1 MDKTYRYPVFPVTS
15 CPANAG
21 DWKQAAKQRNCN
33 LTGVRNT
40 YLCLPNQ
47 EKTTI
52 LEFCYDEVRPMVQE
66 DNCIELAGSGTINQ
80 YGCTM
85 FTAGCPKNPYL
96 SDFIYNH
103 SSCLNINTQDGCY
116 HEDPSCPNKT
126 FNGLVRDLTYH
137 TTGEYW
143 IAGLV
148 IGILVLIAVF
158 ALIISR
164 RRIYRF
170 RRSRKG
176 ERRHDEAIER
186 IHHEVLLASTPTLVL
201 TEGSTPRNDPWWYLA
216 SASSDLDRW
225 DSIEDAEPPWSM

>member
-1 MDKTYRYPVFPVTS
+1 MDKTYGFPVFPVTS
-15 CPANAG
+15 CPATAV
-21 DWKQAAKQRNCN
+21 DWEQAAKQRNCS
-33 LTGVRNT
+33 LTGVRDT

-47 EKTTI
+47 EKTTL
-52 LEFCYDEVRPMVQE
+52 LEFCYDKVRPMVQE
-66 DNCIELAGSGTINQ
+66 ELAGSGTINQ

-85 FTAGCPKNPYL
+85 FTAGCPKNPYF

-126 FNGLVRDLTYH
+126 FNGLERDLTYH

-170 RRSRKG
+170 LRSRKG
-176 ERRHDEAIER
+176 ERRHHEAFQ
-186 IHHEVLLASTPTLVL
+186 LATTTCSIQSTRAIKKR
-201 TEGSTPRNDPWWYLA
+201 SQ
-216 SASSDLDRW
+216 W
-225 DSIEDAEPPWSM
+225 DSIEDAQPNVSNPAPPPPPPPPSNT

>member
-1 MDKTYRYPVFPVTS
+1 MDKTYGFPVFPVTS
-15 CPANAG
+15 CPATAV
-21 DWKQAAKQRNCN
+21 DWEQAAKQRNCS
-33 LTGVRNT
+33 LTGVRDT

-47 EKTTI
+47 EKTTL
-52 LEFCYDEVRPMVQE
+52 LEFCYDKVRPMVQE
-66 DNCIELAGSGTINQ
+66 D
-80 YGCTM
+80 
-85 FTAGCPKNPYL
+85 
-96 SDFIYNH
+96 

-126 FNGLVRDLTYH
+126 FNGLERDLTYH

-170 RRSRKG
+170 LRSRKG
-176 ERRHDEAIER
+176 ERRHHEAFQ
-186 IHHEVLLASTPTLVL
+186 LATTTCSIQSTRAIKKR
-201 TEGSTPRNDPWWYLA
+201 SQ
-216 SASSDLDRW
+216 W
-225 DSIEDAEPPWSM
+225 DSIEDAQPNVSNPAPPPPPPPPSNT